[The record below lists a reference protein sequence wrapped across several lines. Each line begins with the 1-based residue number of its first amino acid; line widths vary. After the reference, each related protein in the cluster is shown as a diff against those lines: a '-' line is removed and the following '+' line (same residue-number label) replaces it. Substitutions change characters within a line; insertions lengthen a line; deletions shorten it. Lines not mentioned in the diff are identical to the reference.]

1 MLAANDGVDRQAVV
15 PHIMHEV
22 PTHLRK
28 LTARYR
34 IPRFSIDHSKKM
46 SELTFGT

>member
-1 MLAANDGVDRQAVV
+1 MLAANNGVDGQTVV
-15 PHIMHEV
+15 PHITHEV
-22 PTHLRK
+22 TTHLRK

-46 SELTFGT
+46 SELAFGT